1 MCAVMLSG
9 KINVFN
15 QLNVNNALLLSNILL
30 QSHPKSGNAVSQSCL
45 VGMSSPITLAAVLR
59 VALGS
64 ACGDAHRK
72 SCLCGGRKVFAPQK
86 LRVVPVYPT
95 APPTST
101 ISVSSPTLP
110 QQTSLPQDTFMK
122 GTTCRKGWWFH
133 GHLN

>member
-1 MCAVMLSG
+1 MHAVMLSG

-15 QLNVNNALLLSNILL
+15 QLNVNNALLPSNILL

-45 VGMSSPITLAAVLR
+45 VDMSSSIALAAVLR
-59 VALGS
+59 VALGT
-64 ACGDAHRK
+64 ACGDAHKK
-72 SCLCGGRKVFAPQK
+72 SRLHGGRKVFAPQK
-86 LRVVPVYPT
+86 LRVVPVYPA

-101 ISVSSPTLP
+101 ITVSSLTLP

-122 GTTCRKGWWFH
+122 GTSCRKRWWFH